1 MIKRWIFLIFMLV
14 FSVGCENSVNS
25 LKNKSDDEKN
35 DEKTVVDEENDPGV
49 VQDEGAKEPDES
61 EETPDEQVDE
71 NENQDV
77 DFIWDNCSNT
87 WDCEGDE
94 MCVKEIGRC
103 TDSWGK
109 CEKIPED
116 CEAVDE
122 PVCGCDGM
130 SYANKCIAMQN
141 AQNIKHNGVCETG
154 LK

>member
-1 MIKRWIFLIFMLV
+1 MVGKSVVLAIFFIILM
-14 FSVGCENSVNS
+14 GCENSVNS
-25 LKNKSDDEKN
+25 AKNKTDNETN
-35 DEKTVVDEENDPGV
+35 DEKPVVDEENDPGFT
-49 VQDEGAKEPDES
+49 QDEGVEEPDT
-61 EETPDEQVDE
+61 EEIPDENTDE
-71 NENQDV
+71 NEKQDV

-109 CEKIPED
+109 CEKIPTD
-116 CEAVDE
+116 CETVEE

-141 AQNIKHNGVCETG
+141 VQNILHNGVCE
-154 LK
+154 